1 VKADRDRSIE
11 RLLQRAMESPEP
23 PGPDCLDAETLAAF
37 VDAGLSA
44 ADRRAAEAHIAD
56 CHQCQAVTAA
66 LVKEPLVPS
75 ADLTV
80 HETRSWWKARPA
92 LNWLIPAVAGATA
105 IALWVAVPGQ
115 RGAVPSEAERQNQTV
130 AAPSESPVTSPPQA
144 APAAVEPS
152 QKATTPAREDTRA
165 RVEAEEAASGLR
177 SSADA
182 APPAAAG
189 AAESDGRLV
198 GRQEAG
204 LDQLR
209 DTAPAPGAP
218 PAEVTGALSARA
230 ASAPIAAA
238 FEVTSPDP
246 RYRWRIGPG
255 AAVQHS
261 DDGGA
266 TWTTQDTGAPGPW
279 TAGSSPSPQVCWL
292 VGPRGTVLRSTDGG
306 RQWQPASPPEA
317 VTDLVGVGATNALTA
332 TVTLAD
338 GRRLN
343 TSDGGSTWTPV
354 VN

>member
-11 RLLQRAMESPEP
+11 RLLQRAMESPER

-37 VDAGLSA
+37 VDEGLSA
-44 ADRRAAEAHIAD
+44 AERRAAETHIAD

-66 LVKEPLVPS
+66 LVKEPLVAP
-75 ADLTV
+75 ADLAV
-80 HETRSWWKARPA
+80 HETRSWWKTRPT

-115 RGAVPSEAERQNQTV
+115 RGARNGTDTQNQTAAKPSETPV
-130 AAPSESPVTSPPQA
+130 TVPPQPAAAP
-144 APAAVEPS
+144 VEPS
-152 QKATTPAREDTRA
+152 QKATPPAREDTRA
-165 RVEAEEAASGLR
+165 RVEEEAASGLR

-189 AAESDGRLV
+189 AAESDERLV

-209 DTAPAPGAP
+209 DTVPAPGAP

-230 ASAPIAAA
+230 ASAPIVAA

-255 AAVQHS
+255 GLVQHS

-266 TWTTQDTGAPGPW
+266 TWNTQDTGAAGPW
-279 TAGSSPSPQVCWL
+279 TAGSSPSPLVCWL
-292 VGPRGTVLRSTDGG
+292 VGPRGTVLRSDDGG
-306 RQWQPASPPEA
+306 RRWQRTSFPEA
-317 VTDLVGVGATNALTA
+317 ATDLVGVAAVNALTA
-332 TVTLAD
+332 TVTLSD
-338 GRRLN
+338 GRRLS
-343 TSDGGSTWTPV
+343 TSDGGLTWTPAG
-354 VN
+354 N